1 MNITL
6 LNKKK
11 KNKASR
17 KYRIRKSVSGTKEIP
32 RISLYVSL
40 TRLSVQVIDDAN
52 SSTICSASSLG
63 KNITSSGKLAE
74 LLVEKLKEKKITQA
88 VFDRNGKKYW
98 GVVKQ
103 FCDSL
108 REKGIKI

>member
-1 MNITL
+1 M
-6 LNKKK
+6 
-11 KNKASR
+11 
-17 KYRIRKSVSGTKEIP
+17 
-32 RISLYVSL
+32 
-40 TRLSVQVIDDAN
+40 
-52 SSTICSASSLG
+52 
-63 KNITSSGKLAE
+63 TSSGKLAE
-74 LLVEKLKEKKITQA
+74 LLVEKLKEKKITQV